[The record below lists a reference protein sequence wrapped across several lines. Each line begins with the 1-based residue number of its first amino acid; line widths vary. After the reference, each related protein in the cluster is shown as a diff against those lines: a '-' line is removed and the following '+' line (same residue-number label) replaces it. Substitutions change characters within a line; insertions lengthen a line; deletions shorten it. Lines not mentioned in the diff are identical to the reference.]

1 MSISLYD
8 ASVGHFLQSLSAVSG
23 YLDKGRSHCE
33 ENSIDLNEIIETRLY
48 PDMLPFRFQIIQ
60 VASHSLSAVKGAL
73 SGEYMPGPAS
83 EDLDYKALQDLVAEA
98 HSGLQKVTREA
109 VNGVEGNEVRTPWWT
124 FTAEGFLMSF
134 SLPSFYFHVTTAYD
148 ILRHKGVPVGK
159 MDYLGKVDIKT

>member
-1 MSISLYD
+1 MSVSLYD
-8 ASVGHFLQSLSAVSG
+8 ASVGRFLQSLGAVSG

-33 ENSIDLNEIIETRLY
+33 ENKIDLNEIVETRLY

-73 SGEYMPGPAS
+73 AGEYMPGPAA
-83 EDLDYKALQDLVAEA
+83 EDLDYQGLQDLVAKAE
-98 HSGLQKVTREA
+98 SGLRQVSAGA
-109 VNGVEGNEVRTPWWT
+109 VNGLEGNEVKTPWWT
-124 FTAEGFLMSF
+124 FPAEGFLMSF

-159 MDYLGKVDIKT
+159 MDYLGELQIKT

>member
-1 MSISLYD
+1 
-8 ASVGHFLQSLSAVSG
+8 
-23 YLDKGRSHCE
+23 
-33 ENSIDLNEIIETRLY
+33 
-48 PDMLPFRFQIIQ
+48 
-60 VASHSLSAVKGAL
+60 
-73 SGEYMPGPAS
+73 MPGPAS